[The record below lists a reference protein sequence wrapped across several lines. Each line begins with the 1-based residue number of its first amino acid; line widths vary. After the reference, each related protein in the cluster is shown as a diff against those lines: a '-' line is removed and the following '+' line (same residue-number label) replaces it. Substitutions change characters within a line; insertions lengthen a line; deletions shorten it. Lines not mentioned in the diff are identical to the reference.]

1 MKSKFYS
8 FFLTCLIIPSLFT
21 EVKAQKESWTYDDC
35 KNYALENNVQI
46 KKAILTNDRNAI
58 QLDQAKS
65 NRLPNVSA
73 SVSQNFG
80 WGKSMIET
88 GQEYGG
94 GSINSR
100 TNLNVGSNVTLFNGF
115 RLQNEVKQSELSLEA
130 GRFNAESVKESVEIN
145 ILNSFLQ
152 VLYAKEQVNNAK
164 KQIESTEQELTLAKE
179 RMDLGAIPKSNYLQI
194 KSQMATEKLT
204 LANSEK
210 QLRMAEVNLMQLM
223 ELPVTEDFEIADPDI
238 QKIIGQNNI
247 SSSEEVFNIAKKIKP
262 QIKNAEINTKN
273 AQIEIDIAKAGM
285 LPSITLNAGLGTNAT
300 SQSSVGYFDQ
310 MGSYISPSLGLSLS
324 IPIYQKNQAKNSVK
338 LAKIGID
345 DAKLNELNTQ
355 NELRKNIEQ
364 VCSDVQSARIEY
376 EASIDQYESVTES
389 YNVALERFNQGLINS
404 VDFLVQKTNLISS
417 ESKLLQAKYNLVFSH
432 KILDFY
438 MGTTLTLE

>member
-1 MKSKFYS
+1 MIQGFFIEGKSQNK
-8 FFLTCLIIPSLFT
+8 
-21 EVKAQKESWTYDDC
+21 SWNYDDC
-35 KNYALENNVQI
+35 RNYALENNVQI

-58 QLDQAKS
+58 QLDQARS
-65 NRLPNVSA
+65 NRLPSVNA

-80 WGKSMIET
+80 WGMSLIET
-88 GQEYGG
+88 GQVYGG
-94 GSINSR
+94 SSGNSS
-100 TNLNVGSNVTLFNGF
+100 TSLGVNSNVTLFNGF
-115 RLQNEVKQSELSLEA
+115 RLQNEVKQSALTLEG

-164 KQIESTEQELTLAKE
+164 KQIESTEQELSLAKE

-194 KSQMATEKLT
+194 KSQVATEKLT

-210 QLRMAEVNLMQLM
+210 QLRMAEVSLMQLM
-223 ELPVTEDFEIADPDI
+223 ELPVTDDFEIADPDI
-238 QKIIGQNNI
+238 EKIIKNGDI
-247 SSSEEVFNIAKKIKP
+247 PSAEEVYNIAIKIKP
-262 QIKNAEINTKN
+262 QIKNAEINTES
-273 AQIEIDIAKAGM
+273 AELETVIAKAGL
-285 LPSITLNAGLGTNAT
+285 LPSLTMNAGLRT
-300 SQSSVGYFDQ
+300 SYNSNNPSGYFDQ
-310 MGSYISPSLGLSLS
+310 MGSLINPSLGLSLS
-324 IPIYQKNQAKNSVK
+324 IPIFQKNQVKNSVT
-338 LAKIGID
+338 LAKIGVD
-345 DAKLNELNTQ
+345 DAKLNELNTR
-355 NELRKNIEQ
+355 NDLRKNIEQ
-364 VCSDVQSARIEY
+364 VCNDVQSARIEY
-376 EASIDQYESVTES
+376 EASIDQYESVLES

>member
-8 FFLTCLIIPSLFT
+8 FILTCLIIPAFFA
-21 EVKAQKESWTYDDC
+21 EVKAQNKSWTYDDC

-80 WGKSMIET
+80 WGMSVIET

-94 GSINSR
+94 LSGNSR
-100 TNLNVGSNVTLFNGF
+100 TGLNFGSNVTLFNGF
-115 RLQNEVKQSELSLEA
+115 RLQNEVKQSELSLEG
-130 GRFNAESVKESVEIN
+130 GRYNAETVKESVEIN

-152 VLYAKEQVNNAK
+152 VLYAKEQVNNAR
-164 KQIESTEQELTLAKE
+164 KQIESTEQELSLAKE

-194 KSQMATEKLT
+194 KSQMATERLT

-238 QKIIGQNNI
+238 KKIIDKSNNP
-247 SSSEEVFNIAKKIKP
+247 SAEEVFNIARKIKP
-262 QIKNAEINTKN
+262 QIKNAEINTKS
-273 AQIEIDIAKAGM
+273 ALIETDIAKAGM
-285 LPSITLNAGLGTNAT
+285 LPSLTLNAGLGTSAT
-300 SQSSVGYFDQ
+300 SQNPTGYFDQ
-310 MGSYISPSLGLSLS
+310 MGNYISPSLGLSLS
-324 IPIYQKNQAKNSVK
+324 IPIYQKNQVKNSVK
-338 LAKIGID
+338 LAKIGVD
-345 DAKLNELNTQ
+345 DAKLSEINTQ

-364 VCSDVQSARIEY
+364 VCNDVQSARIEY